1 MSEMAPIVLFVY
13 NRPEHTLQ
21 VINALKLNK
30 EIGGSELFIFSDGV
44 KEGADDSAVKQ
55 VRRFISE
62 IDCHHEKGVDEE
74 ANGLGKRFSLEEQ
87 DGDNEGELPK
97 IIDH

>member
-13 NRPEHTLQ
+13 NRPKHTLQ

-44 KEGADDSAVKQ
+44 KEGADDSAVQQ
-55 VRRFISE
+55 VRRLISR
-62 IDCHHEKGVDEE
+62 
-74 ANGLGKRFSLEEQ
+74 L
-87 DGDNEGELPK
+87 
-97 IIDH
+97 